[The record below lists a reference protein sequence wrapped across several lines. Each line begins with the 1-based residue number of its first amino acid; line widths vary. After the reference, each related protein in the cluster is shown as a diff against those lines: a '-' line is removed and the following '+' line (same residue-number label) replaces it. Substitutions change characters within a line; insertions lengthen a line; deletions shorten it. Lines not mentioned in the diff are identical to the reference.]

1 MILHHVPDGTHF
13 FVEAAAVLHTK
24 ILGHGD
30 LHAVDVGAVLGR
42 LEKRVGKAKIQQILH
57 RLLAEVMINAENR
70 RLGELK

>member
-13 FVEAAAVLHTK
+13 FVEAAAALLSK
-24 ILGHGD
+24 IIGHGD
-30 LHAVDVGAVLGR
+30 LQAVDVGAVPDR

-57 RLLAEVMINAENR
+57 RIFAEVMINAEDR